1 MSRRLPSQHRRTAC
15 LAHPRLRPDGEATD
29 PDMSDGATTGR
40 RCLGAAAVAL
50 NSGDDSAA
58 HKLLG
63 LARDFI
69 ALSRADIA
77 MAREQLRLT
86 AENDIAERDAQVA
99 WYNAAGLS
107 IEAIELDM
115 QIREDAERIRHA
127 REAGQAE
134 PEPRWPESWELVEGG
149 RDGPKD
155 EH

>member
-1 MSRRLPSQHRRTAC
+1 MS
-15 LAHPRLRPDGEATD
+15 AHPRLRTAGEAPD
-29 PDMSDGATTGR
+29 PSFGDGPTTGR
-40 RCLGAAAVAL
+40 RCLGAAAIAL
-50 NSGDDSAA
+50 NSGDDAA
-58 HKLLG
+58 AQKLLG

-86 AENDIAERDAQVA
+86 AETEVAKRDAQVA

-107 IEAIELDM
+107 VEEIELDM

-127 REAGQAE
+127 REAGHTE

-149 RDGPKD
+149 RDGPTD
-155 EH
+155 GH